1 MGRYLPAFG
10 FTGHR
15 SLAEGATHFVAPRK
29 RECPQPLQPS
39 APETN
44 SHLLMA
50 LAEKVG
56 MRAGAEQYQLV
67 ELLLVNQ
74 DPIRL
79 NVAIPRS
86 LQLTGE
92 SVVPVLG
99 SQRVTLNQR
108 VDDALELGNIFPPLL
123 HALYVGLKL
132 LGGPQGKRLDAR
144 GERCGCSRLDARWWC
159 GSGTLRMFGHS

>member
-1 MGRYLPAFG
+1 
-10 FTGHR
+10 
-15 SLAEGATHFVAPRK
+15 
-29 RECPQPLQPS
+29 
-39 APETN
+39 
-44 SHLLMA
+44 
-50 LAEKVG
+50 

-67 ELLLVNQ
+67 EFLLVNQ

-86 LQLTGE
+86 LQLTGK

-108 VDDALELGNIFPPLL
+108 VDDAWELGNIFPPLL
-123 HALYVGLKL
+123 HALYVALEL

-144 GERCGCSRLDARWWC
+144 GERASAAGWTRGGGAGAGRFGCLATL
-159 GSGTLRMFGHS
+159 SGPFHK

>member
-1 MGRYLPAFG
+1 
-10 FTGHR
+10 
-15 SLAEGATHFVAPRK
+15 
-29 RECPQPLQPS
+29 
-39 APETN
+39 
-44 SHLLMA
+44 MA
-50 LAEKVG
+50 QAEKVG
-56 MRAGAEQYQLV
+56 VRAGAEQYQLV

-123 HALYVGLKL
+123 HALYVALKL